1 MKFKLDSDQEYQVE
15 AVESVVGLFDG
26 QAFVRNQ
33 LTVPTG
39 ATFQVVPNRLDLTPD
54 QLLVNLQK
62 VQDDRGL
69 AQDDNL
75 ETLTAKVETL
85 HGKEELTFPNFSVEM
100 ETGTGKTYVYIRT
113 ALRLYETYGMRKFII
128 VVP

>member
-1 MKFKLDSDQEYQVE
+1 MKFKFDSDQENQVD

-39 ATFQVVPNRLDLTPD
+39 ATFQVVPNRLDLTSD
-54 QLLVNLQK
+54 QLFANLQK
-62 VQDDRGL
+62 VQEDRGL
-69 AQDDNL
+69 DQDDKM

-85 HGKEELTFPNFSVEM
+85 RGEEDITFPNFSVEM
-100 ETGTGKTYVYIRT
+100 ETGTGTLLSQL
-113 ALRLYETYGMRKFII
+113 A
-128 VVP
+128 